1 MVAKAEKGE
10 TFSYGLESDK
20 KITISPNAVVTASGV
35 TAALNKKPEG
45 YTGEIGTTFVSKIPI
60 QIQHRHQNN
69 TDTK

>member
-35 TAALNKKPEG
+35 TAALNKNQKD
-45 YTGEIGTTFVSKIPI
+45 ILVRLVQLS
-60 QIQHRHQNN
+60 
-69 TDTK
+69 